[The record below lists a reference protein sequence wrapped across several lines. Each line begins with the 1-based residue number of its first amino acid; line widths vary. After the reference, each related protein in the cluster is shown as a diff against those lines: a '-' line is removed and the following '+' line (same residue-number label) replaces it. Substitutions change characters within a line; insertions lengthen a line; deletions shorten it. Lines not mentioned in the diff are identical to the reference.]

1 MIIDTHAHYDD
12 SAYDD
17 DRDEV
22 LAGLKDAGIE
32 MVVDIGAD
40 IESSR
45 MAVELA
51 GKYDFIYASVGVHP
65 SNVRDMSEKDG
76 EWMLDALRNE
86 KVLAVGEIG
95 FDYYW
100 DDNRDEQRKWF
111 EFQLDIAKQA
121 GKPIVVHSRDAA
133 ADTLDVIKNFKTDA
147 YGIIHC
153 FSYGK
158 EMAREYLNLGYY
170 IGVGGVL
177 TFKNA
182 KKLKEVVEY
191 APLERIVLETDCP
204 YLTPVPFRGKRNT
217 SAYLKYVIEEMAA
230 IKKVSEEEVIRVTRE
245 NALRAYKKGVT
256 HGLSG
261 KSNQDISSDK
271 YI

>member
-1 MIIDTHAHYDD
+1 MIGMKIFMKLLLLACGLLIA
-12 SAYDD
+12 SCSN
-17 DRDEV
+17 DED
-22 LAGLKDAGIE
+22 GGGISSSNTPKATFYVDYQP
-32 MVVDIGAD
+32 VVRPNETLIVTPS
-40 IESSR
+40 IYESESS
-45 MAVELA
+45 E
-51 GKYDFIYASVGVHP
+51 GCSIK
-65 SNVRDMSEKDG
+65 
-76 EWMLDALRNE
+76 
-86 KVLAVGEIG
+86 KV
-95 FDYYW
+95 DYYW